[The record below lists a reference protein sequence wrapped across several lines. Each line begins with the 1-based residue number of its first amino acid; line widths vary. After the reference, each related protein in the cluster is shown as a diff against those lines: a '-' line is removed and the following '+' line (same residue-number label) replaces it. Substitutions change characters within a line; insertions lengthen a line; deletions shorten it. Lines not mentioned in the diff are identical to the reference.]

1 MCALK
6 VFKQKIKHLL
16 FEHKTAVDQLRTE
29 NTVTL
34 KLAAE
39 QHRVADLDMRRDKAT
54 LKEQVHHEQ
63 LEHEELVK
71 AIKKVRIR
79 Y

>member
-1 MCALK
+1 MCSVK

-16 FEHKTAVDQLRTE
+16 FEHKTAVDQLRSE

-39 QHRVADLDMRRDKAT
+39 EHRVADLDVRRDKST

-63 LEHEELVK
+63 LEHEEMVK
-71 AIKKVRIR
+71 TIKKVRIR
-79 Y
+79 E